1 MLWPESQATW
11 ILTRRITNAFLPS
24 QFAYCPITLMF
35 HSRKLSHKIIK
46 LSKQCLRL
54 VYHDTTSSFEELLQ
68 KVNSFSTYHRNIQVL
83 ATEMF
88 RVHKE
93 LSPKIMA
100 EVFPLS
106 QPLNS
111 NIRHQP
117 DFSKRIVKG
126 VYYDTESLGYLGPK
140 TWKNAESLET
150 FKSRIKKWEK
160 KECHCSLC
168 ETFIHQVGLI

>member
-1 MLWPESQATW
+1 
-11 ILTRRITNAFLPS
+11 
-24 QFAYCPITLMF
+24 MF

-46 LSKQCLRL
+46 LSKQCLRV
-54 VYHDTTSSFEELLQ
+54 VYHDTTCSFEELLQ
-68 KVNSFSTYHRNIQVL
+68 KVNSFSIYHRNIQVL

-126 VYYDTESLGYLGPK
+126 VYYGTESLGYLQPK
-140 TWKNAESLET
+140 
-150 FKSRIKKWEK
+150 I
-160 KECHCSLC
+160 
-168 ETFIHQVGLI
+168 

>member
-1 MLWPESQATW
+1 
-11 ILTRRITNAFLPS
+11 
-24 QFAYCPITLMF
+24 MF

-46 LSKQCLRL
+46 LSKQCLRV
-54 VYHDTTSSFEELLQ
+54 VYHDTTFSFEELLQ
-68 KVNSFSTYHRNIQVL
+68 KVNSFSIYHRNIQVL

-93 LSPKIMA
+93 LSPKIMTQ
-100 EVFPLS
+100 VFPLS

-126 VYYDTESLGYLGPK
+126 VYYGTESLGYLQPK
-140 TWKNAESLET
+140 
-150 FKSRIKKWEK
+150 I
-160 KECHCSLC
+160 
-168 ETFIHQVGLI
+168 

>member
-1 MLWPESQATW
+1 
-11 ILTRRITNAFLPS
+11 
-24 QFAYCPITLMF
+24 MF

-46 LSKQCLRL
+46 LSKQCLRV
-54 VYHDTTSSFEELLQ
+54 VYHDTTCSFEELLQ
-68 KVNSFSTYHRNIQVL
+68 KVNSFSIYHRNIQVL

-93 LSPKIMA
+93 LSPKIMTQ
-100 EVFPLS
+100 VFPLS

-140 TWKNAESLET
+140 T
-150 FKSRIKKWEK
+150 
-160 KECHCSLC
+160 
-168 ETFIHQVGLI
+168 